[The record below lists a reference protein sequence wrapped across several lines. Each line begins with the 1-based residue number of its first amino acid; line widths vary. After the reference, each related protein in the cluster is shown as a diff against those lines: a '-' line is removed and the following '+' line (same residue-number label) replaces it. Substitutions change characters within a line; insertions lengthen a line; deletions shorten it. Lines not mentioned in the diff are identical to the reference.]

1 METIGFSVPQKI
13 PEEYVNK
20 ITEAVQSTSPEKIPQ
35 QFMTLLKLYDRFKM
49 DVAVTGD
56 SGSGKSTLIN
66 ALIGLD
72 HDARGA
78 APTGVVETTMEPALY
93 QYPNCPQV
101 RLWDLP
107 GMGTP
112 SFTSKSYVET
122 INFSLYDMFFVVIS
136 ERFREN
142 NMLLIDEICKQ
153 KKPFY
158 VIRTKVDNDLRAQSR
173 KQNFTET
180 GALTVMRDECLKY
193 VEEKNLHPHIFLVSA
208 HDTQNYEMQNLKDTF
223 EKEASELKREV
234 FSCFLMSLFSGG
246 MRKERTIMHRH
257 LQSGKISEKE
267 VLDLRTFWK
276 CFDAANGTET
286 LMTILE
292 ALEHFQLD
300 VAILGETGSGV
311 TTLLNGLMGQ
321 RNGAFSSI
329 LAEMP
334 ATSPQYP
341 NVRFWAMSGIE
352 NIMANSLEGME
363 EMLDNFDFYVLIVTE
378 WKKAH
383 HIDLARVVQKLR
395 KKYHFVQTKIDCYL
409 QAQEDLCCSA
419 TEIQDGFRAQCAE
432 ELQIAKVENLQLFLI
447 NSLDRNAFDFVSL
460 ESVLGSDL
468 DTIRT
473 SAFGYY
479 VDRIVRNKKQAQST
493 CQIL

>member
-1 METIGFSVPQKI
+1 
-13 PEEYVNK
+13 
-20 ITEAVQSTSPEKIPQ
+20 
-35 QFMTLLKLYDRFKM
+35 
-49 DVAVTGD
+49 
-56 SGSGKSTLIN
+56 
-66 ALIGLD
+66 
-72 HDARGA
+72 
-78 APTGVVETTMEPALY
+78 
-93 QYPNCPQV
+93 
-101 RLWDLP
+101 
-107 GMGTP
+107 
-112 SFTSKSYVET
+112 
-122 INFSLYDMFFVVIS
+122 
-136 ERFREN
+136 
-142 NMLLIDEICKQ
+142 
-153 KKPFY
+153 
-158 VIRTKVDNDLRAQSR
+158 
-173 KQNFTET
+173 
-180 GALTVMRDECLKY
+180 
-193 VEEKNLHPHIFLVSA
+193 
-208 HDTQNYEMQNLKDTF
+208 
-223 EKEASELKREV
+223 
-234 FSCFLMSLFSGG
+234 
-246 MRKERTIMHRH
+246 MHRH

-321 RNGAFSSI
+321 RNGAFSSV

>member
-1 METIGFSVPQKI
+1 MENIGFSVPHKI
-13 PEEYVNK
+13 PEEYINK

-35 QFMTLLKLYDRFKM
+35 QFMTFLKVYDRFKL

-66 ALIGLD
+66 ALLGLD
-72 HDARGA
+72 HDAKGA
-78 APTGVVETTMEPALY
+78 APTGVVETTMEPAAY

-122 INFSLYDMFFVVIS
+122 INFNLYDMFFVVIS

-142 NMLLIDEICKQ
+142 NMLLIDEIHKQ

-158 VIRTKVDNDLRAQSR
+158 VIRTKVDNDLRAQGR
-173 KQNFTET
+173 KYNFTET

-193 VEEKNLHPHIFLVSA
+193 IEEKNLHPPIFLVSA
-208 HDTQNYEMQNLKDTF
+208 YDTQNYDMQKLKDTF
-223 EKEASELKREV
+223 EKEAPELKREV
-234 FSCFLMSLFSGG
+234 FPLFLASLFSGHRRKRRTF
-246 MRKERTIMHRH
+246 MRHG
-257 LQSGKISEKE
+257 LQSGKISEEE
-267 VLDLRTFWK
+267 VLDLRTF
-276 CFDAANGTET
+276 CECLDIANGTET
-286 LMTILE
+286 LTTTLE
-292 ALEHFQLD
+292 ALDHFQLD

-311 TTLLNGLMGQ
+311 TTLLNGLMRQ
-321 RNGAFSSI
+321 QNGVFCSVLS
-329 LAEMP
+329 EMP

-341 NVRFWAMSGIE
+341 NVRFWAVSGIQ
-352 NIMANSLEGME
+352 NIMVNSLEGMKDI
-363 EMLDNFDFYVLIVTE
+363 LDNFDFYVLIVTDWE
-378 WKKAH
+378 KAYH
-383 HIDLARVVQKLR
+383 VDLARDVQRLR
-395 KKYHFVQTKIDCYL
+395 KHYHFVQTKIDCHL
-409 QAQEDLCCSA
+409 QAQEDLCCSE
-419 TEIQDGFRAQCAE
+419 TEILDGLRAQCAE
-432 ELQIAKVENLQLFLI
+432 ELQMAQVDNSQLFLI

-460 ESVLGSDL
+460 ESVLSSDL

-473 SAFGYY
+473 SAFAYY
-479 VDRIVRNKKQAQST
+479 IDKIVRNKKQAQST